1 MACDVELEGKPSV
14 VFFKEKDMS
23 NKMTLVVR
31 FHMDEAVKKEFT
43 AKFASRLHAHREGG
57 DVRRGFVGPGYA

>member
-1 MACDVELEGKPSV
+1 VACDVELEGKPSV
-14 VFFKEKDMS
+14 VFFKERDMS

-43 AKFASRLHAHREGG
+43 AKEGVPLSVEG
-57 DVRRGFVGPGYA
+57 W